1 MAQADKYHRAV
12 SGRSRMP
19 QDGSIAGSK
28 LQESVAASPCPA
40 VFPRRDCDG
49 PRGNTVSVGSSDPAR
64 LRYGGAERILSKQLE
79 AHTFLVS
86 GRESFPHC
94 RLPWGAA
101 AKRAVSAMRD
111 GMGPMRRLGQSWVQM
126 KKESSSGCWVIGSI
140 AAGLQAAAQASIT
153 RPTDLTGKKET
164 HRDGLGGIRTGVEWA
179 RTYDRRL
186 VENKD
191 WV

>member
-1 MAQADKYHRAV
+1 MCATPWK
-12 SGRSRMP
+12 
-19 QDGSIAGSK
+19 
-28 LQESVAASPCPA
+28 
-40 VFPRRDCDG
+40 
-49 PRGNTVSVGSSDPAR
+49 
-64 LRYGGAERILSKQLE
+64 
-79 AHTFLVS
+79 
-86 GRESFPHC
+86 
-94 RLPWGAA
+94 PWGAA